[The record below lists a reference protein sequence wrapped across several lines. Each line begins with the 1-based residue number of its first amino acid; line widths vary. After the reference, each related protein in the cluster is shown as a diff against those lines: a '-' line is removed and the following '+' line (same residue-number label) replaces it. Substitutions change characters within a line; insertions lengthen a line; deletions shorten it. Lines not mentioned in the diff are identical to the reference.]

1 MNKPRPSQNP
11 ICWTGKNQAAH
22 ICVARHITN
31 VHYCSLLL
39 QQTAGPNMQ
48 SPVRSIS
55 FSLDTKPDQG
65 EYLNNCFVFARA
77 EEGAGASV
85 PLTCRGRTASLV
97 LGEDKF
103 PILHQSICRQIHI
116 ERKRRVQERARDM
129 HLPSAAGG
137 LGTLQLPAAWRRY
150 SGRRRW
156 EQQARGRWGRRAS
169 MGPWLVDGA

>member
-1 MNKPRPSQNP
+1 MFAINKPRPSQNP

-22 ICVARHITN
+22 ICVARRITN

-85 PLTCRGRTASLV
+85 PRPAVEGLQVWCLGKISSLYC
-97 LGEDKF
+97 
-103 PILHQSICRQIHI
+103 ISQSVVR
-116 ERKRRVQERARDM
+116 
-129 HLPSAAGG
+129 S
-137 LGTLQLPAAWRRY
+137 T
-150 SGRRRW
+150 
-156 EQQARGRWGRRAS
+156 
-169 MGPWLVDGA
+169 